1 MGVCG
6 DGGVWRWGCVEMGVC
21 GDGGVWRWG
30 CVEMGVCV
38 NKDVCVCVCVC
49 VCELCGGYSDTAYC
63 TIRKS

>member
-1 MGVCG
+1 
-6 DGGVWRWGCVEMGVC
+6 MGVC